1 MWNRFLRIKNPLR
14 DLGRL
19 FLMVLLAPVWTP
31 LLLIICICWICV
43 WLTVDHRDVLD
54 GKTSN
59 GKTWPG
65 FLIRMDKHYMCDC
78 WYNRPA
84 HGSAVKESP
93 VSEGGTAMP
102 LVAAP

>member
-19 FLMVLLAPVWTP
+19 FLMVLLVPVWTP

-43 WLTVDHRDVLD
+43 WLTVDQRDVSD
-54 GKTSN
+54 GKTWTSS
-59 GKTWPG
+59 
-65 FLIRMDKHYMCDC
+65 LIRMDKHYMCDC
-78 WYNRPA
+78 WSRRA
-84 HGSAVKESP
+84 HGSAANESP
-93 VSEGGTAMP
+93 VSEVGTAMP